1 MSKSDE
7 LDPRLSAAF
16 AWRTTPPDEAT
27 AATPEP
33 APPAPVDLEA
43 LREQAHRECAELA
56 DRVDRVWALPEAG
69 RLDAVSA
76 LLLRAGEMGVSTTG
90 MIYFPEAALRFYQ
103 LALQCWAELSEEAR
117 TGAARAVVWADL
129 TRPELAQL
137 LADAAATHPTFGQ
150 ALLIALA
157 LDVPSKAAFARSAGA
172 GRRFA
177 RMLAEAQGSAA
188 RELALRCIDVCPHP
202 DAVTPLRHAL
212 TLEKYRVRS
221 LALYVLDRHFPAAIQ
236 PDDVRA
242 LLADLVAHAP
252 PRRNGEDGTLRAP
265 IHRRLAPLLRKHLVA
280 LRPEGALPLLQR
292 LVRGEDEDEN
302 DDDDDL
308 PRISAIDDR
317 WAIHTL
323 AEAYPE
329 EALRLCDA
337 QARSADPWLRG
348 LAVEGAAGLPD
359 ELAWPRL
366 LAAAADPSPENAA
379 RAQAIWLER
388 RDETCPLDE
397 LAGLLTELLA
407 GPPSERMRSRLAVL
421 RRGPH
426 EARGAMVEVLLD
438 EGPDPES
445 LVCLLF
451 AMGDSGLWDHECRPR
466 VPTGWNDFASALH
479 HGFGEPA
486 VVGIATLAGRYD
498 DQDRFEAGGFLGAVA
513 SFFEQGVAV
522 PRRLHESLRASAGRR
537 IAGDVP
543 ESPHDETTSL
553 CAAARV
559 LAHVG
564 APRALASRL
573 GALAWG
579 PLPESPWGSDEVL
592 TLRTLAGTALAATPA
607 DEEIDALIVA
617 ELRAARA
624 AGDVERFSWAAI
636 PGGLRRIEAVMA
648 EIEAVFR
655 EHWAAPEGDPAIL
668 PILDKCR
675 VLLSPDRLPP
685 TWAEDALASP
695 GTQGFIVTARRLRQ
709 GTLSEAARAA
719 LTAALAGPP
728 IAAAEA
734 ALTLLDKDALDAAAP
749 RVFAVIERAPLHLR
763 SELLARLLTRQVDVR
778 ALWPHLEQILVSSDP
793 SVIRPFQLAVY
804 LLKGTELEEKAVA
817 LRGRI
822 QDPSFQ
828 AVFPE
833 PSPEEEDP
841 EDREQSEAEKKAF
854 FERLDAM
861 IAARAARQR

>member
-43 LREQAHRECAELA
+43 LRDQAHRESAELA
-56 DRVDRVWALPEAG
+56 DHVDRVWALPEAG
-69 RLDAVSA
+69 RLEAVSA
-76 LLLRAGEMGVSTTG
+76 LLLRAGEMDLLMVG
-90 MIYFPEAALRFYQ
+90 MTHFPEAALRFYQ
-103 LALQCWAELSEEAR
+103 LALQCWAELSAEAR

-129 TRPELAQL
+129 TRPELAEL
-137 LADAAATHPTFGQ
+137 LADAAATHATFGQ

-157 LDVPSKAAFARSAGA
+157 LEVPSAAAFARSAGA

-177 RMLAEAQGSAA
+177 RMLAEAQGSSL
-188 RELALRCIDVCPHP
+188 RELAIRCIDLSPHP
-202 DAVTPLRHAL
+202 DATAPLRHAL

-242 LLADLVAHAP
+242 LLADLVAHPP
-252 PRRNGEDGTLRAP
+252 PRRNGEDGTLGAP
-265 IHRRLAPLLRKHLVA
+265 IHRRLAPLLRKHLAA
-280 LRPEGALPLLQR
+280 LQPEGAVPLLQR
-292 LVRGEDEDEN
+292 LVRGEDEG

-308 PRISAIDDR
+308 LPLNSAIDDR

-323 AEAYPE
+323 AAAYPE
-329 EALRLCDA
+329 EALPLCDA
-337 QARSADPWLRG
+337 HARSADPWLRG

-366 LAAAADPSPENAA
+366 LAAAADPSPDNAA

-388 RDETCPLDE
+388 RGETCPVDE

-451 AMGDSGLWDHECRPR
+451 AMGDSGLWDHKRRPR
-466 VPTGWNDFASALH
+466 VPADWNDFASALH
-479 HGFGEPA
+479 HAFGEPA

-513 SFFEQGVAV
+513 YFLEQGVAV
-522 PRRLHESLRASAGRR
+522 PRRLHESLRASAARR

-553 CAAARV
+553 LAAARV
-559 LAHVG
+559 LVHVG
-564 APRALASRL
+564 APRALAPRL

-579 PLPESPWGSDEVL
+579 PLPESPWGADDVL
-592 TLRTLAGTALAATPA
+592 TLRTLAGSALATTPA

-624 AGDVERFSWAAI
+624 AGDFERFSRAAI
-636 PGGLRRIEAVMA
+636 PGGLRRIEAAMA

-675 VLLSPDRLPP
+675 VLLSPSHLPP

-695 GTQGFIVTARRLRQ
+695 GTQGFVVTARRLRQ

-734 ALTLLDKDALDAAAP
+734 ALTLLDKDALDATDP
-749 RVFAVIERAPLHLR
+749 RLFAVIERAPLHLR
-763 SELLARLLTRQVDVR
+763 SELLAHLLARNVDVR
-778 ALWPHLEQILVSSDP
+778 ALWPQLEQILVSTNP
-793 SVIRPFQLAVY
+793 SVTRPFQLAVY
-804 LLKGTELEEKAVA
+804 LLKQTELKEKAVA
-817 LRGRI
+817 IRDRI
-822 QDPSFQ
+822 RDPNFK

-833 PSPEEEDP
+833 PSPEEKDP
-841 EDREQSEAEKKAF
+841 KHLEQVETNLNAIMA
-854 FERLDAM
+854 RIDAM
-861 IAARAARQR
+861 TAAYRARQR